1 MPVYDART
9 WHTDPGDPNC
19 PFSPPAGFCGDE
31 EAYLRLMRQRYRRPP
46 TDQLLVVF
54 ARLAP
59 QLPLRVHGR
68 FHRQARQIAAAI
80 QRRTGSR

>member
-1 MPVYDART
+1 M
-9 WHTDPGDPNC
+9 
-19 PFSPPAGFCGDE
+19 
-31 EAYLRLMRQRYRRPP
+31 RLMRQRYRRPP